1 MGGKRILAL
10 VVCIAAAAAVVAAL
24 LRALQKKQVADSTV
38 AGIEEQ
44 LAALDPATRAAV
56 EARLTANAVKRVKA
70 KVDSAE

>member
-1 MGGKRILAL
+1 MGGNRVLAMI
-10 VVCIAAAAAVVAAL
+10 VCVAAAAAFVAAL
-24 LRALQKKQVADSTV
+24 LQLSRKKQVADSTV

-70 KVDSAE
+70 RGESAE